1 MAKRALSWK
10 RAGAIGWRD
19 LKSAPGKFGFV
30 VLSVA
35 VGVAAL
41 VGVRGFSESFRRT
54 LGSEARSLMAGDLS
68 ARLFHEP
75 TAEDRGKIASILQK
89 DSGGIRSTWVTETIS
104 MASVPPDPVPLLVS
118 LKAVDPAEY
127 PYYGT
132 AQLEPAMSLQ
142 QALDGD
148 SAVVA
153 DEFLI
158 RLNAQVGQT
167 LRLGGRSFKIAAVLK
182 QEPDRMTA
190 GAGMGPRVMISQA
203 ALARTGLVAPGSR
216 ASQRLLLK
224 LPETKATGLKAGVVS
239 AVDPVNM
246 RKQLEDALPDA
257 QVMDFR
263 EGNPALTQGLDNS
276 TAILSL
282 ICLVAMV
289 LGAIGVAMAMHA
301 HLEQR
306 MDMLAIL
313 KAVGA
318 GSGDLLR
325 IFLLQTLGLG
335 LAGGAL
341 GVAAGVGVMAAL
353 PAVFGNLL
361 PVHAALEFPWKSAAA
376 GLGTGLLTTLLFCL
390 PPLLD
395 VRGVRPVLV
404 LRRLVEPGPD
414 GIAGWFARWWAR
426 RLQLGISIV
435 VVAALGGIAWALSDS
450 AKVGTW
456 FAILFTA
463 ALVVLLVLAAVA
475 LWTLRFLLNRV
486 RLQLP
491 SFLRHGLAN
500 LYRPGNQSAA
510 VLAALGTGVMLILS
524 VYLMQATLLRD
535 LRETASPKVPNIF
548 LVDVTTDEVAGV
560 KDFFAHQPGVRQ
572 TGTDGPLD
580 LMPVITGKFISVNGK
595 TLDQLKELHFPRRML
610 ENAEFSWS
618 DTPPEG
624 DKVIK
629 GKWWTDANAAEMAV
643 GDGVA
648 QRLNLNIG
656 STVVLETG
664 GTVRTLKVTAIY
676 RADGQHL
683 GARESFELP
692 SGQLKDQPA
701 VWYGGAHV
709 DPKQVGT
716 MERALFQAYPTVTVI
731 NLADVLE
738 RIESVV
744 NQITFVVRFLAGF
757 SIFAGLM
764 ILASSIASTR
774 FRRMREAVVL
784 KTLGA
789 TRMRIVRT
797 FSVEFSVLGL
807 LAGLVGV
814 VFANILT
821 RVLLF
826 RLEVAFHIEWSATLI
841 ALVGTAV
848 LATATGWIASY
859 RILGLRPLEVLR
871 EE

>member
-19 LKSAPGKFGFV
+19 LKSAPGKLGFV

-41 VGVRGFSESFRRT
+41 VGVRGFSESFRQT
-54 LGSEARSLMAGDLS
+54 LSLEARSLMAGDLS
-68 ARLFHEP
+68 ARILHEP
-75 TAEDRGKIASILQK
+75 TAEEKSKIAAIEQP
-89 DSGGIRSTWVTETIS
+89 GGIRSTWITETIS
-104 MASVPPDPVPLLVS
+104 MASVPPDPLPVLVS

-127 PYYGT
+127 PYYGE
-132 AQLEPAMSLQ
+132 AKLEPTVSLRE
-142 QALDGD
+142 ALDGD

-153 DEFLI
+153 EEFLI

-167 LRLGGRSFKIAAVLK
+167 LRLGGRDLRIAAVLK
-182 QEPDRMTA
+182 QEPDRISA
-190 GAGMGPRVMISQA
+190 GAGLGPRVMISQA
-203 ALARTGLVAPGSR
+203 ALERTGLLAPGSR
-216 ASQRLLLK
+216 ATHRLLLK
-224 LPETKATGLKAGVVS
+224 LPEKLSAGVTAGADAA
-239 AVDPVNM
+239 AV
-246 RKQLEDALPDA
+246 RTQLEAALPDA

-263 EGNPALTQGLDNS
+263 EGNPSLTAGLDNS

-313 KAVGA
+313 KALGA

-335 LAGGAL
+335 LAGGLL
-341 GVAAGVGVMAAL
+341 GVGAGVGVMAAL
-353 PAVFGNLL
+353 PAVLGKLL
-361 PVHAALEFPWKSAAA
+361 PFQAVLAFPWRSIAA
-376 GLGTGLLTTLLFCL
+376 GLGTGMLTTLLFCL

-395 VRGVRPVLV
+395 VRGIRPVLV
-404 LRRLVEPGPD
+404 LRRMVEPGPE
-414 GIAGWFARWWAR
+414 GIGGWFARWWAR
-426 RLQLGISIV
+426 RLQLGISAV
-435 VVAALGGIAWALSDS
+435 VVLALGGIAWALSDS

-456 FAILFTA
+456 FAVLFA
-463 ALVVLLVLAAVA
+463 IALVVLLMLAAVA

-486 RLQLP
+486 RLRLP
-491 SFLRHGLAN
+491 SSVRHGLAN

-510 VLAALGTGVMLILS
+510 VLAALGTGVMLILA
-524 VYLMQATLLRD
+524 VYLMQAALLRD
-535 LRETASPKVPNIF
+535 LRETASPKLPNIF
-548 LVDVTTDEVAGV
+548 LVDVSTDEIAGV
-560 KDFFAHQPGVRQ
+560 KEFFEHQAGVSQ
-572 TGTDGPLD
+572 ALD
-580 LMPVITGKFISVNGK
+580 LMPVVTGRFISLNGQPVEQIK
-595 TLDQLKELHFPRRML
+595 GQHYPHRML
-610 ENAEFSWS
+610 QNAELSWA
-618 DTPPEG
+618 DAPPDG
-624 DKVIK
+624 DKVK
-629 GKWWTDANAAEMAV
+629 QGKWWTDANAAELAV
-643 GDGVA
+643 GEGMAERLHLGV
-648 QRLNLNIG
+648 G
-656 STVVLETG
+656 SSVEVETG
-664 GTVRTLKVTAIY
+664 GRVRALKVVAIY

-683 GARESFELP
+683 GARVSFVVP
-692 SGQLKDQPA
+692 SGQLRNEA
-701 VWYGGAHV
+701 TIWYGGVHI
-709 DPKQVGT
+709 DPRQVAG
-716 MERALFQAYPTVTVI
+716 MERAFFQAYPMITVI

-744 NQITFVVRFLAGF
+744 DQITFVVRFLAGF
-757 SIFAGLM
+757 SIVAGLT

-807 LAGLVGV
+807 LAGAVGV
-814 VFANILT
+814 VFANLLT
-821 RVLLF
+821 RVLLHK
-826 RLEVAFHIEWSATLI
+826 LDVGFHIEWIATLV
-841 ALVGTAV
+841 ALAGTAV
-848 LATATGWIASY
+848 LATATGWVASY

>member
-1 MAKRALSWK
+1 MAKRALSWR
-10 RAGAIGWRD
+10 RAGAIAWRD

-41 VGVRGFSESFRRT
+41 VGVRGFSESFRKT
-54 LGSEARSLMAGDLS
+54 LGLESRSLMAADLS
-68 ARLFHEP
+68 ARLFRTP
-75 TAEDRGKIASILQK
+75 TPEDKSKIAALINK
-89 DSGGIRSTWVTETIS
+89 YGGGIRSTWVTETIS

-118 LKAVDPAEY
+118 LKAVDPSEY

-132 AQLEPAMSLQ
+132 AELEPQMTLQ
-142 QALDGD
+142 EALAGD

-153 DEFLI
+153 EEFLI
-158 RLNAQVGQT
+158 RLNAQVGQS
-167 LRLGGRSFKIAAVLK
+167 LRLGGRNFRIAAVLK
-182 QEPDRMTA
+182 QEPDRLTA
-190 GAGMGPRVMISQA
+190 GAGLGPRVMISQA
-203 ALARTGLVAPGSR
+203 ALSETGLIAPGSR

-224 LPETKATGLKAGVVS
+224 LPERSGAGLKA
-239 AVDPVNM
+239 AVASDPVAM
-246 RKQLEDALPDA
+246 RKQLEEVLPDA
-257 QVMDFR
+257 QVMDYR
-263 EGNPALTQGLDNS
+263 EGNPALSQGLDNS

-335 LAGGAL
+335 LAGGLL

-361 PVHAALEFPWKSAAA
+361 PVHAVLEFPWKSIAA

-404 LRRLVEPGPD
+404 LRRLVDSGPG
-414 GIAGWFARWWAR
+414 GLQGFLERWLR
-426 RLQLGISIV
+426 RWPQLLVS
-435 VVAALGGIAWALSDS
+435 AALIFPLAGVAWALSDS
-450 AKVGTW
+450 AMVGSIFGVA
-456 FAILFTA
+456 FAVALIVLLALA
-463 ALVVLLVLAAVA
+463 AATLLVL
-475 LWTLRFLLNRV
+475 RLLLGGV
-486 RLQLP
+486 RLRLP

-510 VLAALGTGVMLILS
+510 VMASLGLGVMLILA
-524 VYLMQATLLRD
+524 VYLMQAALLRD
-535 LRETASPKVPNIF
+535 LRETAAPQLPNIF
-548 LVDVTTDEVAGV
+548 LIDVTTDEVAGV
-560 KDFFAHQPGVRQ
+560 KDFFAHQPGVIQ
-572 TGTDGPLD
+572 ALD
-580 LMPVITGKFISVNGK
+580 LMPGTTGRFVSLNGK
-595 TLDQLKELHFPRRML
+595 TLEQLKGQHFPRRML
-610 ENAEFSWS
+610 ESAELTWA
-618 DTPPEG
+618 DAPPAG
-624 DKVIK
+624 DKVTQ
-629 GKWWTDANAAEMAV
+629 GKWWTGGDAAELAV
-643 GDGVA
+643 GSGVA
-648 QRLNLNIG
+648 ERLHLGVG
-656 STVVLETG
+656 SAVELEIAG
-664 GTVRTLKVTAIY
+664 KVRALRVAAIY

-683 GARESFELP
+683 ASRVSFVLP
-692 SGQLKDQPA
+692 SGQLKEHTSE
-701 VWYGGAHV
+701 WYGGAHV
-709 DPKQVGT
+709 DPKRVAA
-716 MERALFQAYPTVTVI
+716 MERALFTAYPTITVI
-731 NLADVLE
+731 NLADVLD

-789 TRMRIVRT
+789 TRMRLVRT

-807 LAGLVGV
+807 LAGSVGV

-821 RVLLF
+821 RVLLH
-826 RLEVAFHIEWSATLI
+826 RLEVGFHIEWSATLV

>member
-41 VGVRGFSESFRRT
+41 VGVRGFSESFRKT
-54 LGSEARSLMAGDLS
+54 LSTEAKSLMASDLS
-68 ARLFHEP
+68 LRIFHEP
-75 TAEDRGKIASILQK
+75 TAEDKNKIAAIVEK
-89 DSGGIRSTWVTETIS
+89 DGGGIRSTWVTETIS
-104 MASVPPDPVPLLVS
+104 MASVPQDPVPLLVS
-118 LKAVDPAEY
+118 LKAVDPVEY
-127 PYYGT
+127 PYYGK
-132 AQLEPAMSLQ
+132 AELEPAISLQ
-142 QALDGD
+142 QALEGD

-167 LRLGGRSFKIAAVLK
+167 LRLGGRTFKIAAVLK

-190 GAGMGPRVMISQA
+190 GAGMGPRVIISQA
-203 ALARTGLVAPGSR
+203 ALNRTGLVAPGSR
-216 ASQRLLLK
+216 ASQRLLMK
-224 LPETKATGLKAGVVS
+224 LPEKSSSGLKAG
-239 AVDPVNM
+239 AAGVDPVGM

-263 EGNPALTQGLDNS
+263 EGNPALSTGLDNS

-318 GSGDLLR
+318 GSADLLR
-325 IFLLQTLGLG
+325 IFLLQTLALG
-335 LAGGAL
+335 LAGGLL
-341 GVAAGVGVMAAL
+341 GVSAGVGVMAAL

-361 PVHAALEFPWKSAAA
+361 PVHAALEFPWRSVAA

-395 VRGVRPVLV
+395 VRSVRPVLV
-404 LRRLVEPGPD
+404 LRRLVEQGPE
-414 GIAGWFARWWAR
+414 GIGGWFARLWAR
-426 RLQLGISIV
+426 RLQLGISVV

-456 FAILFTA
+456 FAVLFTA
-463 ALVVLLVLAAVA
+463 ALVVLLVMAAVA
-475 LWTLRFLLNRV
+475 LKTLRFLLNRV
-486 RLQLP
+486 RLRLP

-510 VLAALGTGVMLILS
+510 VLAALGTGVMLILA
-524 VYLMQATLLRD
+524 VYLMQAALLRD
-535 LRETASPKVPNIF
+535 LRETASPKLPNIF
-548 LVDVTTDEVAGV
+548 LIDVTTDEVADV
-560 KDFFAHQPGVRQ
+560 KDFFRHQAGVGQ
-572 TGTDGPLD
+572 ALD
-580 LMPVITGKFISVNGK
+580 LMPVVTGRFVALNGK
-595 TLDQLKELHFPRRML
+595 PLEQLKDQHFPRRML
-610 ENAEFSWS
+610 ENAELSWA
-618 DTPPEG
+618 DAPPEG
-624 DKVIK
+624 DKVTQ
-629 GKWWTDANAAEMAV
+629 GKWWTNGSSAELAV
-643 GDGVA
+643 GAGVA
-648 QRLNLNIG
+648 ERLHLGVGSAVQLEIG
-656 STVVLETG
+656 GSA
-664 GTVRTLKVTAIY
+664 RTLKVTAIY
-676 RADGQHL
+676 RADGQHI
-683 GARESFELP
+683 ASRVSFVLP
-692 SGQLKDQPA
+692 SGQLKDQTA
-701 VWYGGAHV
+701 TWYGGAHV
-709 DPKQVGT
+709 DPKQVAT
-716 MERALFQAYPTVTVI
+716 MERSLFQAYPTITVI

-807 LAGLVGV
+807 LAGSVGV

-821 RVLLF
+821 RVLL
-826 RLEVAFHIEWSATLI
+826 RKLEVGFHIEWLATLV